1 MNTSK
6 EVLVHKRCP
15 SSQLA
20 RPLEGNSQVRTTPIS
35 RMVSHG
41 RFRDLQS
48 CGNNPV
54 PFDDPDWV
62 FELKHDGFRA
72 LAVLKGGKVRFVSR
86 TGRQLH
92 GFESLAETIASEVSA
107 ESAIVDGEIAV
118 PHQTGR
124 TLLPS

>member
-1 MNTSK
+1 MTLIRYSDPMT
-6 EVLVHKRCP
+6 VP
-15 SSQLA
+15 
-20 RPLEGNSQVRTTPIS
+20 TPATL
-35 RMVSHG
+35 RH
-41 RFRDLQS
+41 QAK
-48 CGNNPV
+48 

-92 GFESLAETIASEVSA
+92 GFGSLAENIASEVRA

-118 PHQTGR
+118 PHKTGR
-124 TLLPS
+124 TLFARLMEQREEPAFMRLTCFGSMARTCRLSPY